1 MSFLRP
7 VYEIELGP
15 SIDCLDQVFGELLR
29 QYSSH
34 PRPVISPFGRDWTR
48 TPETLV
54 LHRTQSAILL
64 SGSNQNDTAP
74 VSIN

>member
-7 VYEIELGP
+7 MYEIELGP

-29 QYSSH
+29 QYSSD

-48 TPETLV
+48 TPANACAPWSST
-54 LHRTQSAILL
+54 SLL
-64 SGSNQNDTAP
+64 L
-74 VSIN
+74 